1 VLLSVTV
8 SAMNAPGSDA
18 GDSAVVADRIRR
30 TLRSRTLR
38 SRTLR
43 SRTLRSRTLRSRTLR
58 SRTLRSEERERQ
70 TVQRRIV
77 NPHQRFLSK
86 KVPPP

>member
-1 VLLSVTV
+1 
-8 SAMNAPGSDA
+8 MNAPGSDA
-18 GDSAVVADRIRR
+18 GDSAVVADRIR
-30 TLRSRTLR
+30 
-38 SRTLR
+38 
-43 SRTLRSRTLRSRTLR
+43 RTLRSRTLRSRTLR